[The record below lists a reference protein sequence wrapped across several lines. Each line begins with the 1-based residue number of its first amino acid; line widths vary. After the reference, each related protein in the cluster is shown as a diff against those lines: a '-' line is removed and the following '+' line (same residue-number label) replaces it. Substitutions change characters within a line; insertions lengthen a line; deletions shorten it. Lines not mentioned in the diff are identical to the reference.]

1 MPLTTEKPAATYSS
15 LFPEQLADRC
25 SPDALESNSGPVAYL
40 HALYQQA
47 LDLEAASTSE
57 ERFTLAQ
64 RRPDIGEMVLSAE
77 GLQKEISPLTL
88 AINSLTRQATGH
100 AGTETPL
107 TKKISQ
113 TQRRAALPFHYPL
126 AQIQAVLRH
135 KKLPLF
141 DLLQRAEYSFPNFC
155 NGNLRTN
162 ELRQAMLKSTGFSPA
177 LQELLLAPDTLTDD
191 FLSVRY
197 GVSGTNAE
205 VAGRL
210 LNVEFFCSKTGL
222 KPEQVQDL
230 LATSG
235 VDDNAKKGHTS
246 VVRST
251 AYKPKDLSEADG
263 RLFGAAFINS
273 GKAMA
278 LDLEDKLKDAGIK
291 LAIQRGWADDFAR
304 IHKIIH
310 LKHAL
315 KLPFADV
322 DHLLMSAMRAEGQTN
337 DFQITRNTL
346 RALGVFMYLK
356 DVYDVSVEQFA
367 ALIYEV
373 SPYAVG
379 KQTPFLDRVLDGPAA
394 GQLADI
400 DDRLTLDDSEFNP
413 DDDDA
418 DDKDKNSAAT
428 TIGRLCRA
436 MGAEKLLIKKQ
447 LKDLKKALGL
457 EKLTLSIS
465 LLSSLFRLNFLPRM
479 LGRSPMEGASLLAL
493 LAIENAQVQAVL
505 TGKGGI
511 SDAPDQ
517 PDILDALV
525 AVANIDR
532 WLRENQLS
540 PTQVLALLTMPEL
553 TPEIVTV
560 IESAREIILRD
571 SSSDIAAAC
580 LSEAQLRGVLKGDEK
595 LAIKNKTN
603 TESGR
608 HTFLELLE
616 GYIDANGL
624 IKADLPAEPVLRTEL
639 KTKIAGKI
647 EGAAPITETI
657 TEQLAT
663 LLINARIKQED
674 MAKNVITRGF
684 DNTAGRQNSLSNHAL
699 TLLKWIKKSPLNLL
713 ADLLNPTPSTET
725 RAGTLKLWQDLAR
738 HSLAIRMTGLS
749 PAGLEALVEHPQ
761 WFNYDVEY
769 TLEPIENDDV
779 ASSEPKNL
787 KLGLLYQLTRYRDW
801 ISVCGD
807 NGFKEK
813 DALNYLSGLRA
824 SVEPAAVQAAAR
836 QLGNLIGWE
845 ADETLSALPHLHRL
859 QTDIEPGTLDSFIA
873 TLTIEELQCFKGKPN
888 DNFDVASLL
897 FNLHIIPIDRI
908 HNIAAV
914 ESTRVKLIKFL
925 NDNQIDELPVTK
937 KQFDMGNQPE
947 RWEKCFA
954 QVKSWGFTPFR
965 AAPLKLKVYQTD
977 YGDDGRGA
985 PTTPSN
991 LNDIDLTLRLQ
1002 ALSTSISISC
1012 ESLLDFAWLDEE
1024 SSYEEFHETGL
1035 QLLSGCSDEARQTIE
1050 PLLQEQWRHALLDYL
1065 LGYWAPANPK
1075 LKPHLS
1081 EADDLSSYFLTDV
1094 SVTSHARKTNAVTQA
1109 ISSLQHYLHR
1119 IFSHLEPGYE
1129 STTLPQGS
1137 VRAWQEYLSQYGSW
1151 KQRQQQI
1158 NHPENLIYY
1167 ADRPKKTKAFQELE
1181 VDVNQGKL
1189 DPELLH
1195 TAVCNYLTK
1204 FERLSNLQVVS
1215 GYLDGRNPSMDTYH
1229 LIGKTNTT
1237 PIEYYWRSVDMSLR
1251 DDQARLNPLAW
1262 SEWEKIGISPS
1273 GQIPQSSF
1281 TDESTPTETY
1291 FADAIRPL
1299 IIAGRRYVFWVERD
1313 TTGLPDAKNQKAT
1326 TNKKISVQYACQQSD
1341 GLWSTANELM
1351 SLDGKNNNIQ
1361 DNQRLKDENYIP
1373 GLIVFVNVGGE
1384 RASDPWL
1391 TVILYDCARKAL
1403 GTKDKK
1409 LGTETDE
1416 LGTEGTDYFVEQRD
1430 LLLIEARENKN
1441 PTMIKTGH
1449 ESFKNINAIQHPYD
1463 GPDMILTPSRL
1474 NNVPVE
1480 EVSRSGLDI
1489 NVSIEKSGRKLI
1501 ISAINELF
1509 VEPVDCDITIE
1520 PPSSEPKYTF
1530 ILPSRPISDNEFRAE
1545 HVYIPK
1551 AVGKYSLSVEV
1562 NYLQYHFIGRPIN
1575 FEVSDAETDETW
1587 TTSIKKNT
1595 HQAQYLVLGTSSA
1608 KPDEPSSHA
1617 IRLNTLFGK
1626 NLVAL
1631 ASQNIESAL
1640 GWKAQQISEP
1650 PIEGLKT
1657 KTSVDFHGAN
1667 GLYFRELFLHLPAL
1681 IAMRLTEQQQ
1691 FEDAEQW
1698 YLHYLFDPY
1707 RADPQPDGRPAYW
1720 NTRPLAEV
1728 GTLQSKLNKQV
1739 NPTERAFVLSRYYR
1753 QAIVLSLVENWQRQ
1767 GDHYYRQL
1775 TLSTL
1780 NHAWLCYQQ
1789 ALKLIGPLPERA
1801 TVSRWKPMALS
1812 AVTDK
1817 SFRTPINTRVTEARA
1832 TLESRLYNLRHGL
1845 TIDGKALPNMG
1856 WSDEAGAPF
1865 ASATGAL
1872 SIIKDTYNS
1881 NRAPIPAYRFRQ
1893 LVAASR
1899 AAAQQL
1905 LDFGRHYMKLMED
1918 DFNTTLSVLLK
1929 SQEIKIS
1936 DFTLRLQNEAISSVK
1951 AKRRTLEISRK
1962 AAEYRNEFYAELL
1975 QEGRNT
1981 REEAATALIWTA
1993 STLKAFASPIAI
2005 VEGGLKTVPT
2015 IFGMAMGGSDMSGPA
2030 AAGKYVAES
2039 TAGLMKLTS
2048 EQLLLESGYERRAHQ
2063 WEFDKQQAE
2072 WDLKLID
2079 HELRELDIELNAAT
2093 ISLESTRQERANLE
2107 EAYVAMTTGF
2117 TIIPIY
2123 NWLVARQELLYA
2135 KAYDAVLSIC
2145 LSQEAAWR
2153 YEMGDYKRHAFIKT
2167 SAWSDSYKGM
2177 LAGESLLVDL
2187 QEMENAYLLENERRL
2202 TIKKSFSL
2210 KQRLGDLWDTG
2221 VKDLSNGKPLLFDFK
2236 ASDFDK
2242 NYPGHYLRQIR
2253 HVSVSFVLVSGDHLE
2268 DMSAILTQTGNSL
2281 LVETDEQGARY
2292 LYSGGGE
2299 IPGSI
2304 RKDQRAM
2311 QQIALSSSTLDD
2323 GLGFAPGEWVY
2334 EMMFH
2339 DGRYLPFEGTGA
2351 ISQWQLEIP
2360 DVGFAKSLIVDE
2372 KSIIKDIQI
2381 NLVYT
2386 AKGGDSDFT
2395 GKVKNLR
2402 ASKQESQPTKK

>member
-1 MPLTTEKPAATYSS
+1 MPTTTSKPAATYSS

-40 HALYQQA
+40 HALYRQA
-47 LDLEAASTSE
+47 LDLEAASTSDT
-57 ERFTLAQ
+57 RVTLAQ
-64 RRPDIGEMVLSAE
+64 RRPDIGELMLSAE

-88 AINSLTRQATGH
+88 AINSLTRQATSH

-107 TKKISQ
+107 TKTISQ

-126 AQIQAVLRH
+126 AQIKAVLRH

-141 DLLQRAEYSFPNFC
+141 DLLQGVEYSFPNFC

-177 LQELLLAPDTLTDD
+177 LEELLLAPDTLTED

-197 GVSGTNAE
+197 GVSGTNVEALTQ
-205 VAGRL
+205 V

-235 VDDNAKKGHTS
+235 VDDNANKGHTS

-251 AYKPKDLSEADG
+251 AYKPKDISEADG
-263 RLFGAAFINS
+263 HLFGAAFINN
-273 GKAMA
+273 GKATA
-278 LDLEDKLKDAGIK
+278 LTLEDKLKDAGIK
-291 LAIQRGWADDFAR
+291 LAIKGGSVVHFGR

-356 DVYDVSVEQFA
+356 DVYGVSVEQFA

-394 GQLADI
+394 GQLAEI

-413 DDDDA
+413 DDDTN
-418 DDKDKNSAAT
+418 DKDKNPVAA
-428 TIGRLCRA
+428 TIGRLCQA
-436 MGAEKLLIKKQ
+436 VGAEKPLIKKQ
-447 LKDLKKALGL
+447 LQDFKKALGL
-457 EKLTLSIS
+457 EKLTLSITM
-465 LLSSLFRLNFLPRM
+465 LSSLFRLNFLPRM

-505 TGKGGI
+505 AGKGVI
-511 SDAPDQ
+511 SDAPDR
-517 PDILDALV
+517 PDILDALI

-532 WLRENQLS
+532 WLRENQLP

-560 IESAREIILRD
+560 IESAREIILRN

-595 LAIKNKTN
+595 LALKNKTN
-603 TESGR
+603 TEGGR
-608 HTFLELLE
+608 HTFLELLDV
-616 GYIDANGL
+616 YVDVNGL
-624 IKADLPAEPVLRTEL
+624 IKPDLPAEPMLKTEL
-639 KTKIAGKI
+639 KAKIAGKI
-647 EGAAPITETI
+647 EGAPPITETI
-657 TEQLAT
+657 TEQLAI
-663 LLINARIKQED
+663 LLTNARIQQED
-674 MAKNVITRGF
+674 LAKNVITRGF
-684 DNTAGRQNSLSNHAL
+684 DDTGGRRNSLSSHAL
-699 TLLKWIKKSPLNLL
+699 TLLKWIKKSPL
-713 ADLLNPTPSTET
+713 DLLSDLLSPTLSTE
-725 RAGTLKLWQDLAR
+725 KLAISLRLWDDLAR
-738 HSLAIRMTGLS
+738 HSLAIHMTGLS
-749 PAGLEALVEHPQ
+749 PGGLEALVEHPQ
-761 WFNYDVEY
+761 WFNFEVEY
-769 TLEPIENDDV
+769 TLEPIEKDGV
-779 ASSEPKNL
+779 AASEPKNL
-787 KLGLLYQLTRYRDW
+787 NLGLLHQLTRYRDW

-807 NGFKEK
+807 NGCEEK

-824 SVEPAAVQAAAR
+824 SVEPATVQAAAS
-836 QLGNLIGWE
+836 QLGKLIGWE
-845 ADETLSALPHLHRL
+845 ATETLSALPHIPAL
-859 QTDIEPGTLDSFIA
+859 QTDIKPATLDSFIT
-873 TLTIEELQCFKGKPN
+873 TLTIEELQCFKGKSN
-888 DNFDVASLL
+888 NNFDVANLL
-897 FNLHIIPIDRI
+897 YNLHRI
-908 HNIAAV
+908 AKGRVHSVHAV
-914 ESTRVKLIKFL
+914 ESTLVKLINFL
-925 NDNQIDELPVTK
+925 KDNQIDELPVTK
-937 KQFDMGNQPE
+937 KQFDMGNEPE
-947 RWEKCFA
+947 RWEKIFA
-954 QVKSWGFTPFR
+954 TIRSEGLTPFR

-977 YGDDGRGA
+977 YENDRGA

-991 LNDIDLTLRLQ
+991 LNDIDFTLRLR
-1002 ALSTSISISC
+1002 ALSTAISISC
-1012 ESLLDFAWLDEE
+1012 ESLLDFSWLDEK

-1050 PLLQEQWRHALLDYL
+1050 PLLQEQWRDALLDYL

-1075 LKPHLS
+1075 LEPHVS

-1094 SVTSHARKTNAVTQA
+1094 SVTSQARKTSAITQA
-1109 ISSLQHYLHR
+1109 ISSLQHYLYR

-1137 VRAWQEYLSQYGSW
+1137 VRAWQEHLSQYGSW

-1167 ADRPKKTKAFQELE
+1167 ANRPKKTKAFQELE
-1181 VDVNQGKL
+1181 VDVNQSKL

-1215 GYLDGRNPSMDTYH
+1215 GYLDGRDPSMDTYH

-1251 DDQARLNPLAW
+1251 DDQERLSPLAW
-1262 SEWEKIGISPS
+1262 SEWEKISISPS

-1281 TDESTPTETY
+1281 TDESTPPQTY
-1291 FADAIRPL
+1291 VADAIRPL

-1313 TTGLPDAKNQKAT
+1313 TTGLPDAKDQKPT

-1341 GLWSTANELM
+1341 GFWSTANELM
-1351 SLDGKNNNIQ
+1351 SLDGKNKNIQ
-1361 DNQRLKDENYIP
+1361 DNRRLKDEKYIP
-1373 GLIVFVNVGGE
+1373 GLIVLVNVEGE

-1391 TVILYDCARKAL
+1391 TVILYDCA
-1403 GTKDKK
+1403 KK
-1409 LGTETDE
+1409 E
-1416 LGTEGTDYFVEQRD
+1416 LGTEGVDYFVEQRD
-1430 LLLIEARENKN
+1430 LLLVEARENKQ
-1441 PTMIKTGH
+1441 PTMIKTSH
-1449 ESFKNINAIQHPYD
+1449 KSFRNINAVQHFYD
-1463 GPDMILTPSRL
+1463 GPDMILTPSHL

-1480 EVSRSGLDI
+1480 EVNYSGLDI
-1489 NVSIEKSGRKLI
+1489 NVSIERSGRKLI
-1501 ISAINELF
+1501 ISAMNKSSA
-1509 VEPVDCDITIE
+1509 EPVDCDITIE
-1520 PPSSEPKYTF
+1520 PPSPVPKYTF

-1551 AVGKYSLSVEV
+1551 AVGKYSLSVDIIH
-1562 NYLQYHFIGRPIN
+1562 LHHQFIGRPID
-1575 FEVSDAETDETW
+1575 FEVSDAESDETW
-1587 TTSIKKNT
+1587 TTSIKKNI
-1595 HQAQYLVLGTSSA
+1595 HQAQYLELGTLSA
-1608 KPDEPSSHA
+1608 KPNEPSSHA

-1631 ASQNIESAL
+1631 ATQNIQSAL
-1640 GWKAQQISEP
+1640 GWEAQQISEP
-1650 PIEGLKT
+1650 PIEGLKP
-1657 KTSVDFHGAN
+1657 KAPVDFHGAN

-1728 GTLQSKLNKQV
+1728 GTLQSKLNKGV
-1739 NPTERAFVLSRYYR
+1739 NPTERAFIRSRYYQ
-1753 QAIVLSLVENWQRQ
+1753 QAVVLSLVENWQRQ
-1767 GDHYYRQL
+1767 GDHHYRQL

-1780 NHAWLCYQQ
+1780 NHASLCYQQ

-1801 TVSRWKPMALS
+1801 TVSRWEPMALS
-1812 AVTDK
+1812 TITDK
-1817 SFRTPINTRVTEARA
+1817 CFRTPINTRVTEARA
-1832 TLESRLYNLRHGL
+1832 TLDSRLYNLRHGL
-1845 TIDGKALPNMG
+1845 TIDGKALPSMG
-1856 WSDEAGAPF
+1856 WSDEASAPF
-1865 ASATGAL
+1865 ASAGSGL
-1872 SIIKDTYNS
+1872 SIITDSYNS
-1881 NRAPIPAYRFRQ
+1881 NHAPIPAYRFRQ
-1893 LVAASR
+1893 LLAASR

-1951 AKRRTLEISRK
+1951 AKRRTLEIGRK
-1962 AAEYRNEFYAELL
+1962 AAEYRSEFYAELL
-1975 QEGRNT
+1975 LEGRNT

-1993 STLKAFASPIAI
+1993 STLKACASSVAI

-2015 IFGMAMGGSDMSGPA
+2015 IFGVAAGGSDMSGPA
-2030 AAGKYVAES
+2030 GAAKYAVES
-2039 TAGLMKLTS
+2039 TAGVMKFSS

-2072 WDLKLID
+2072 WDLRLID

-2093 ISLESTRQERANLE
+2093 IGLESARQERANLE

-2123 NWLVARQELLYA
+2123 NWLVARQELFYA

-2153 YEMGDYKRHAFIKT
+2153 YEIGDYKRHAFIKT

-2210 KQRLGDLWDTG
+2210 KQRLGELWDKG
-2221 VKDLSNGKPLLFDFK
+2221 VEDLSNAKPLLFDFK
-2236 ASDFDK
+2236 TSDFDK

-2253 HVSVSFVLVSGDHLE
+2253 HVSVSFVLGSGNHLE

-2281 LVETDEQGARY
+2281 LVETDEEGARY
-2292 LYSGGGE
+2292 LYDGGDK
-2299 IPGSI
+2299 IPDSI
-2304 RKDQRAM
+2304 RRDQRAM
-2311 QQIALSSSTLDD
+2311 QQIALSSSASDD

-2360 DVGFAKSLIVDE
+2360 DVGFAKSLIVDK
-2372 KSIIKDIQI
+2372 KSIIEDIQI

-2395 GKVKNLR
+2395 GKIKNLR
-2402 ASKQESQPTKK
+2402 ASKQESLPTKK